1 MLSVCSVAWTEIIRY
16 CCSQMG
22 QAVDRFSDITVQH
35 GGMGIAVSVGTSGN
49 IQPLVFDG
57 QCSRNGSP

>member
-1 MLSVCSVAWTEIIRY
+1 MCYRYAVLHGFEIIRY

-35 GGMGIAVSVGTSGN
+35 GGMGITVSISTSGDL
-49 IQPLVFDG
+49 QPLVFDG
-57 QCSRNGSP
+57 QCS